1 MTTLAALAKK
11 YDGIDLGY
19 VYVMEYKFQTKASS
33 KTLYKVGITKNQPID
48 RMLEISRSFFQVRRY
63 VPESRLIRFRKV
75 PDYYKLEQEIH
86 SLLIGYNYKF
96 KIDFCGKTEFFDID
110 LDTLIDT
117 YESVVPLIRKK

>member
-86 SLLIGYNYKF
+86 KLLIDNKYSFKLKF
-96 KIDFCGKTEFFDID
+96 SGSTEFFDID
-110 LDTLIDT
+110 LDKLIDT
-117 YESVVPLIRKK
+117 YESVVPLLKKK

>member
-11 YDGIDLGY
+11 YDGIDLGF

-75 PDYYKLEQEIH
+75 PDYYSLEQEIH
-86 SLLIGYNYKF
+86 KLLIDNKYSFKLKF
-96 KIDFCGKTEFFDID
+96 SGSTEFFDID
-110 LDTLIDT
+110 LDKLIDT